1 MLEASSSPPSLKI
14 TRAQN
19 PDSAANR
26 RHKQKQQE
34 KKRLK
39 KAQLQHQADVQHQL
53 TRQQLGEPSTSSQPS
68 RSTSVHRNVV
78 EVDPCS
84 TTSSLSNLVST
95 RLGPLVN
102 LVPTN
107 DEDGLSLITPYRLV
121 QEEDPAQSEAP
132 VLAAP
137 VVAKQFIPEEVEV
150 GKEDFIIHPSASLP
164 VLDPPAAAEETDFEL
179 QVAVDENDNL
189 PTSSPQR
196 SKPKSVAIIP
206 AGSSL
211 ATREQAAYSSSSSR
225 HHSAKRRRYEEASGG
240 ER

>member
-53 TRQQLGEPSTSSQPS
+53 TSQQLAGPSTSPQSS

-78 EVDPCS
+78 EDPCT

-137 VVAKQFIPEEVEV
+137 VVAKQLIPEEVEA
-150 GKEDFIIHPSASLP
+150 GEEDFIIHPSTSLP
-164 VLDPPAAAEETDFEL
+164 VLDPPAAAGVTDFEL

-189 PTSSPQR
+189 STSSPQR

-211 ATREQAAYSSSSSR
+211 ARREQAAYSSSSSR
-225 HHSAKRRRYEEASGG
+225 HRSAKRRRYEEASGG

>member
-53 TRQQLGEPSTSSQPS
+53 TSQQLGEPSTSSQPS

-84 TTSSLSNLVST
+84 PTSSLSNLVST

-121 QEEDPAQSEAP
+121 QEEDPTQSEAP

-137 VVAKQFIPEEVEV
+137 VVAKQLIPEEVEAV
-150 GKEDFIIHPSASLP
+150 KEDSTIHPSTSLP

-189 PTSSPQR
+189 PTSSQR
-196 SKPKSVAIIP
+196 SKPKSVAVIP
-206 AGSSL
+206 ARSSL
-211 ATREQAAYSSSSSR
+211 ARHKQNSSSSSR
-225 HHSAKRRRYEEASGG
+225 HRSAKRRRYEEASGSN
-240 ER
+240 R